1 MDLNSQEFYGG
12 GLKEGEVST
21 GTTIM
26 AVAYDG
32 GVIMGADSRVSTG
45 TYIANRVSDKVSHL
59 HDKIFMCRSGSAADT
74 QAVSDY
80 VRHYLGSHAIE
91 VGKPPL
97 VKTAAN
103 LARIC
108 YTNKEQL
115 LAGVIVA
122 GHDDADGGSV
132 YVIPPAARARP
143 LRFFSATPTPTPRR
157 RRHVPQAA
165 SRTPRSTPRRM
176 RIASRLL
183 GTRLLGMSAMSTN
196 AAKPVLRGVVFD
208 MDGTL
213 TVPNL
218 DFKLMYERCGVPMSE
233 DILEAIAKMP
243 PADADA
249 ANAVIDE
256 MEAEGRRTLRLM
268 PGAAEVAAWL
278 QAMDI
283 PTAIVTRNTRA
294 TVDHLHD
301 ALWAPKGLTPFSPA
315 ITRDDANVKPKPDRT
330 LRVIGEAWG
339 APAAS
344 LAMVG
349 DSPSND
355 VVFGKRAGA
364 YTALVDTGRRFVE
377 GKGDE
382 GASVTIPLLAGLPK
396 ALLRDFAVA
405 SDKAGPSPSSRR
417 LPGTPA
423 PPPQGDLAAL
433 KACADVRRL
442 TRPRTRRSSGRQTRA
457 TPTASRSSWPR
468 ASPRTRRASSRGR
481 PSARAGAGN
490 AALRALLD
498 AGADPNLANDKLQ
511 SPLHFAAFKRNPAC
525 VAALLDAGASTLI
538 LDRKGR
544 TPDQDTKDAAI
555 IATILAARAARPHE
569 TC

>member
-1 MDLNSQEFYGG
+1 
-12 GLKEGEVST
+12 
-21 GTTIM
+21 
-26 AVAYDG
+26 
-32 GVIMGADSRVSTG
+32 
-45 TYIANRVSDKVSHL
+45 
-59 HDKIFMCRSGSAADT
+59 
-74 QAVSDY
+74 
-80 VRHYLGSHAIE
+80 
-91 VGKPPL
+91 
-97 VKTAAN
+97 
-103 LARIC
+103 
-108 YTNKEQL
+108 
-115 LAGVIVA
+115 
-122 GHDDADGGSV
+122 
-132 YVIPPAARARP
+132 
-143 LRFFSATPTPTPRR
+143 
-157 RRHVPQAA
+157 
-165 SRTPRSTPRRM
+165 M

-183 GTRLLGMSAMSTN
+183 GTRLLGTMSAMSTN

-301 ALWAPKGLTPFSPA
+301 ALWAPEGLEPFSPA
-315 ITRDDANVKPKPDRT
+315 ITRDDANVKPKPDPDA

-349 DSPSND
+349 DSPAND
-355 VVFGKRAGA
+355 VVFGKKAGA

-396 ALLRDFAVA
+396 ALLRDFTVE
-405 SDKAGPSPSSRR
+405 SDKAGALTKFETP
-417 LPGTPA
+417 LPQTPA
-423 PPPQGDLAAL
+423 AVAAAAGDLAAL
-433 KACADVRRL
+433 RACADVAAPDASANTPL
-442 TRPRTRRSSGRQTRA
+442 VWAADAGHADCVAFLLAAGVAADAPGFLGATAVCRA
-457 TPTASRSSWPR
+457 
-468 ASPRTRRASSRGR
+468 
-481 PSARAGAGN
+481 ARVGN
-490 AALRALLD
+490 VDALRALLD

-511 SPLHFAAFKRNPAC
+511 SPLHFAAFKRHPAC

-555 IATILAARAARPHE
+555 IAAILAARAARPHE